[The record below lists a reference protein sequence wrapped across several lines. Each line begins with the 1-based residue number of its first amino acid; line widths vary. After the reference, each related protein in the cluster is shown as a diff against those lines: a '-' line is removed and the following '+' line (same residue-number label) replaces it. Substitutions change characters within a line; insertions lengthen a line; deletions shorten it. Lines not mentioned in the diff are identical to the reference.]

1 MFYCLLS
8 FESIF
13 RGDFNWSCGMK
24 YKYLCK
30 TVSLLTHLFCYSLIW
45 GYYIFYHYMKSVQIR
60 SLFRSGFSCIQE
72 NTDQK
77 KFRIWTLSTQC
88 TSAWLSWLTFQ
99 LRGTTNEFCNEFT
112 NEALLLADSY
122 YKFLRCYKTLK
133 KFFSKNSFLG
143 LIYFL
148 RLVL

>member
-1 MFYCLLS
+1 MQNGFPSNAFVLLFSNLRILYILPLHEKCPNTES
-8 FESIF
+8 FPVRIF
-13 RGDFNWSCGMK
+13 
-24 YKYLCK
+24 L
-30 TVSLLTHLFCYSLIW
+30 YSEW
-45 GYYIFYHYMKSVQIR
+45 
-60 SLFRSGFSCIQE
+60 IQE

>member
-60 SLFRSGFSCIQE
+60 SLFRYGFYCIRSE
-72 NTDQK
+72 YRKIRTRKNSV
-77 KFRIWTLSTQC
+77 FGHC
-88 TSAWLSWLTFQ
+88 P
-99 LRGTTNEFCNEFT
+99 TNEFCNEFT

>member
-1 MFYCLLS
+1 MQN
-8 FESIF
+8 
-13 RGDFNWSCGMK
+13 G
-24 YKYLCK
+24 
-30 TVSLLTHLFCYSLIW
+30 
-45 GYYIFYHYMKSVQIR
+45 
-60 SLFRSGFSCIQE
+60 FRSNAFVLLFSNLRILYILPLRKKCPNTESFPVRIFLCSEWIHE

-88 TSAWLSWLTFQ
+88 TSAWLSWRIFQ
-99 LRGTTNEFCNEFT
+99 LRGTTNEFCNELT
-112 NEALLLADSY
+112 NEAPLLADSY